1 MLLLLT
7 DVGPIRAQ
15 VGPCLGPRLLLLL
28 VVWLSWSSLFFVVA
42 VVVVGVVVVVAVVVV
57 DRCWPYVGAGWPLL
71 LLLANVGSIWA
82 QVCPCLDPRLAH
94 VAHILASCRPR

>member
-1 MLLLLT
+1 M
-7 DVGPIRAQ
+7 
-15 VGPCLGPRLLLLL
+15 
-28 VVWLSWSSLFFVVA
+28 SWSSLFFVVA
-42 VVVVGVVVVVAVVVV
+42 VVVVAVVVVGVVVVAVVVVV